1 MSDAIQIKYPDRLY
15 IGGEWIQP
23 SSAARLRLVNPADEE
38 IFFEVAESQPGD
50 VEAAVA
56 AARNAFDHGPWPRMA
71 VTERAVLLR
80 KMAEA
85 LDLRAS
91 SLENAWVRQIG
102 VPVSMA
108 RGSSAGASAIL
119 NYYAA
124 LIEQQGIEE
133 VRPSQGMQSQY
144 AVIVKEPVGVVA
156 AIAPWN
162 GPLMTM
168 MMKIAPAL
176 AAGCAVI
183 MKPSPE
189 SPLEAFLIAEAAE
202 EAGLPAGVLNLVPAD
217 REVSD
222 LLVRHAGVDKVA
234 FTGSTAAGL
243 HIASVCASRM
253 ARFTMELGGKSAAI
267 VLDDFDPA
275 MTGPFLAPQITLM
288 CGQVCINYSRLL
300 VPRSRYSEHVESL
313 VATMKSVT
321 VGDPM
326 DAETQMGPLAMERQ
340 LERVQHYIR
349 QGVSEGAR
357 IATGGGRPKDLNRGF
372 YIEPTVFADATNDMV
387 IAREEI
393 FGPVT
398 TVIPYDS
405 EAEAVAIAN
414 DSDFGLSGGVYTN
427 DTDRAYAI
435 ARSVRTG
442 HFTQNGREFDLT
454 NPFGGFKQ
462 SGVGREGGPEGIE
475 PYYEIKTIFLPGVP
489 TILSET

>member
-1 MSDAIQIKYPDRLY
+1 MA
-15 IGGEWIQP
+15 E
-23 SSAARLRLVNPADEE
+23 ARQDDL
-38 IFFEVAESQPGD
+38 ES
-50 VEAAVA
+50 AVA
-56 AARNAFDHGPWPRMA
+56 AARNAFDHGPWPQMGVA
-71 VTERAVLLR
+71 ERAAELR
-80 KMAEA
+80 KMGEA
-85 LDLRAS
+85 LDRRAG
-91 SLENAWVRQIG
+91 SLENAWVKQIG
-102 VPVSMA
+102 VPLAMA

-124 LIEQQGIEE
+124 LIEEQGVEE
-133 VRPSQGMQSQY
+133 VRPSQGMQSRY

-156 AIAPWN
+156 AVAPWN

-168 MMKIAPAL
+168 MMKVAPAL
-176 AAGCAVI
+176 AAGCTVI

-202 EAGLPAGVLNLVPAD
+202 EAGLPAGAVNLVPAD
-217 REVSD
+217 REISD
-222 LLVRHAGVDKVA
+222 LLISHGGVDKVA
-234 FTGSTAAGL
+234 FTGSTAAGM
-243 HIASVCASRM
+243 HIATVCASRM

-267 VLDDFDPA
+267 LLDDFDPA
-275 MTGPFLAPQITLM
+275 LTGPSLAPQITLM

-300 VPRSRYSEHVESL
+300 VPRSRYSDHVDSL
-313 VATMKSVT
+313 VAAMEAVT

-326 DAETQMGPLAMERQ
+326 NAATQMGPLAMDRQ
-340 LERVQHYIR
+340 RERVEHYIR

-357 IATGGGRPKDLNRGF
+357 IATGGGRPKGLNRGF
-372 YIEPTVFADATNDMV
+372 YFEPTVFADATNDMV

-405 EAEAVAIAN
+405 EAEAIAIAN

-427 DTDRAYAI
+427 DTDRAYGI

-475 PYYEIKTIFLPGVP
+475 PYYEIKTVFLPKLP
-489 TILSET
+489 AIL